1 MAEAAMQRYVYEH
14 ADPRIVRIPQVFD
27 AFTITEPD
35 GASVTYIVME
45 NVEGGHFGA
54 YSKWDPQ
61 EAEQAIE
68 RIANAVR
75 HVWDLP
81 LPPNAAIGPLGHE
94 RPVDSFFSDIGS
106 DRAFNNAIE
115 LQDWINNKLNDAGRP
130 DRVILEGE
138 RLSICHCDLTPF
150 NVKMCEPIAIIDWGF
165 AGIYPRAFEEFAML
179 NQGMAFA
186 NTLCRQLFGPK
197 PSKHMR
203 AMALAARFHM
213 PLFDG

>member
-45 NVEGGHFGA
+45 MSRA
-54 YSKWDPQ
+54 
-61 EAEQAIE
+61 AILE
-68 RIANAVR
+68 HTAIR

-115 LQDWINNKLNDAGRP
+115 LQDWINNKLNDAGRS

-165 AGIYPRAFEEFAML
+165 AGIYPRAFEEFAIL

-213 PLFDG
+213 FGC